1 MEINLKVEISLSP
14 ALSAFL
20 QGLTSGTVTK
30 PEVVEEEKA
39 VKEVKAVA
47 AKEKKAEAKAEKP
60 APAPAP
66 AAKTKP
72 GLTDIRQWAVKS
84 AENKAALKAE
94 LANHGVEKLDQ
105 LPEDKIETVYQAL
118 TEEL

>member
-1 MEINLKVEISLSP
+1 MKVEISLSP

-20 QGLTSGTVTK
+20 QGLTS
-30 PEVVEEEKA
+30 EKA
-39 VKEVKAVA
+39 DNGWKQIEGDSEDAIKEVKKSA

-60 APAPAP
+60 AAPA
-66 AAKTKP
+66 KLKI

-84 AENKAALKAE
+84 AENKAALKAV
-94 LANHGVEKLDQ
+94 LAEHGVEKLDQ

>member
-30 PEVVEEEKA
+30 LPEVVEEDKA

-60 APAPAP
+60 APAPA
-66 AAKTKP
+66 AKPKI

-94 LANHGVEKLDQ
+94 LAVHGVEKLDQ